1 MPRHWEPGYK
11 GPLPGNQLEFITPF
25 AKKGMESESTR
36 ESRVIA
42 YCNEFVGIDLGF
54 ALAPARIGIFGENGT
69 PNADATNTGA
79 RYSKRA
85 SKGANQYKFLLI
97 PGTSFSVKYHNPDS
111 YALVSST
118 MIRKSFSMSFDSTV
132 SVTEIKLWLCGAGST
147 SMPLL
152 LSNIYAFVTPS
163 LKVHPIGSKGDKTQ
177 RLTLT
182 PEMSAH
188 AAALGIKYVN

>member
-42 YCNEFVGIDLGF
+42 YCNEFVGIALGF
-54 ALAPARIGIFGENGT
+54 SLAPARIGIFGEGGESS
-69 PNADATNTGA
+69 ADATNTGA

-85 SKGANQYKFLLI
+85 SKGANQYKFLLV
-97 PGTSFSVKYHNPDS
+97 PGTSFTVKYHDPNT
-111 YALVSST
+111 YALQTAMMV
-118 MIRKSFSMSFDSTV
+118 RKSFSMSFDSTV

-147 SMPLL
+147 ATPIMIG
-152 LSNIYAFVTPS
+152 NIYAFVTPS
-163 LKVHPIGSKGDKTQ
+163 LKVHPIGSKGDKSQ
-177 RLTLT
+177 RLVMT
-182 PEMSAH
+182 PEMSTH
-188 AAALGIKYVN
+188 AAELGIKYVA